1 MTAPTHLTFAE
12 FIYLLLLT
20 TTGIAL
26 DVTNAITVGLSSLLP
41 DIDTGASTV
50 GRALPFLSGPIERR
64 FGHRTLT
71 HSLLFCCV
79 LALVCSPVALLET
92 DVYFCFVAGYVSHPF
107 LDTMNVNGIRLFYPF
122 SSVKCV
128 FPLEVNNPSRYRTQT
143 GSAIDR
149 TLGLLFLLGCLPA
162 FLIANQ
168 GFERFVRAT
177 QKNIESAVR
186 DYNDFSPAN
195 RVFGDFTAHN
205 LLTRESIAG
214 RFEIVGTLNDHT
226 LLFKAGDGE
235 LHSLGREYEAEYA
248 AENVVCNRG
257 PAARTVVQTID
268 MASQPLVTLQ
278 QYLDPRW
285 ENQLFGSLTT
295 RDPVSLPENARAFQ
309 SLSVTGGI
317 LNLRFATPEE
327 LTLHR
332 LQSVFVERGYLTV
345 RTVIPLTAESLA
357 VAARPVDSVAPGYV
371 TRVLQYRNGELI
383 RQSVH
388 AGDSVRPG
396 DILAR
401 VDDRGASA
409 LRLEIE
415 DEKERL
421 LVAQARSR
429 LGALDRQI
437 RSLLLAAALDS
448 AERVRIRRLAAEGL
462 SIPVDPAESSRVAI
476 GNARAMEA
484 LLERRQLIR
493 DRCESRLKKQDLDSL
508 RIRQRHE
515 EERLAREVRSTV
527 HGVVVDIRRTERSG
541 RQVLTFILRRAG

>member
-1 MTAPTHLTFAE
+1 
-12 FIYLLLLT
+12 
-20 TTGIAL
+20 
-26 DVTNAITVGLSSLLP
+26 
-41 DIDTGASTV
+41 
-50 GRALPFLSGPIERR
+50 LPFLSGPIERR

-79 LALVCSPVALLET
+79 LALFCSPVALLEA

-248 AENVVCNRG
+248 AENVVCNKG

-396 DILAR
+396 DLLAR

-448 AERVRIRRLAAEGL
+448 VERVRIRRLAAEGL

-493 DRCESRLKKQDLDSL
+493 DWCESRLKKQDLDSL

-515 EERLAREVRSTV
+515 EERLAREVRSNI

>member
-79 LALVCSPVALLET
+79 LALFCSPVALLET

-248 AENVVCNRG
+248 AENVVCNKG

-396 DILAR
+396 DLLAR

-462 SIPVDPAESSRVAI
+462 SIPVDPAESSRVAR

-484 LLERRQLIR
+484 LLERRQLVR
-493 DRCESRLKKQDLDSL
+493 DWCESRLKKQDLDSL